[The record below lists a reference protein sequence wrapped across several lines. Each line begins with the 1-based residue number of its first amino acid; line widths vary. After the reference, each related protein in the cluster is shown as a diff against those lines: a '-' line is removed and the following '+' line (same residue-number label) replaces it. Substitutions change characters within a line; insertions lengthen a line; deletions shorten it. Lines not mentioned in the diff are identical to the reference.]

1 MRRVW
6 IDTDPGLDDAVA
18 IALLAATC
26 SWEIVA
32 LSAVGGNTCLP
43 IVSQNLVNIA
53 RQLDLKAPIFKG
65 LDRENQ
71 YMITSHPGLK
81 SQGRLGARSEADRK
95 PDPSLDQ
102 ERSSVGDEGL
112 DQLIQLL
119 RTSPGPISL
128 LTLGPLT
135 NVQYVMD
142 QAPDLI
148 DKLDQIVMMGGCLG
162 RGNYGDGVEFNFGFD
177 PQASQQVLA
186 VRCPKT
192 IIPLELGKQ
201 ASFTMDAVMDWPV
214 WQAIHPLVQ
223 PFLLDQHGGQ
233 MPQAIKLFD
242 LMAAAYLVQ
251 PSSFDHVALSLTIN
265 EQAAILQDKQAGS
278 LVRWAQAV
286 DSMAIRD
293 LMRK

>member
-65 LDRENQ
+65 LDRKNR
-71 YMITSHPGLK
+71 YMITSHTGLK
-81 SQGRLGARSEADRK
+81 NQGRLGARSEADRK
-95 PDPSLDQ
+95 PAPSCDQ

-119 RTSPGPISL
+119 RTSPGPITL

-135 NVQYVMD
+135 NVQYVID

-148 DKLDQIVMMGGCLG
+148 DKLDQIVMMGGCLD

-192 IIPLELGKQ
+192 IIPLEVGKQ
-201 ASFTMDAVMDWPV
+201 VAFTMDALRDWPV
-214 WQAIHPLVQ
+214 WQAIQPFVQ
-223 PFLLDQHGGQ
+223 PFLLDQHKGQ
-233 MPQAIKLFD
+233 EPQAIKLFD

-251 PSSFDHVALSLTIN
+251 PSAFDQVALSLTIN

-278 LVRWAQAV
+278 LVHWAQAV
-286 DSMAIRD
+286 DSKAIWD

>member
-65 LDRENQ
+65 LDRKNR
-71 YMITSHPGLK
+71 YMITSHTGLK
-81 SQGRLGARSEADRK
+81 NQGRLGARSEADRK
-95 PDPSLDQ
+95 PAPSCDQ
-102 ERSSVGDEGL
+102 ERSSVGDEAL

-119 RTSPGPISL
+119 RTSPGPITL

-135 NVQYVMD
+135 NVQYVID

-148 DKLDQIVMMGGCLG
+148 DKLDQIVMMGGCLD

-192 IIPLELGKQ
+192 IIPLEVGKQ
-201 ASFTMDAVMDWPV
+201 VAFTMDALRDWPV
-214 WQAIHPLVQ
+214 WQAIQ
-223 PFLLDQHGGQ
+223 PFLLDQHKGQ
-233 MPQAIKLFD
+233 EPQAIKLFD

-251 PSSFDHVALSLTIN
+251 PSAFDQVALSLTIN

-278 LVRWAQAV
+278 LVHWAQAV
-286 DSMAIRD
+286 DSKAIWD